1 MTLPTESKNSQS
13 QFNEMLNE
21 LRAILTNQLHDLRL
35 LNDIADV
42 IIRDQ
47 HLSISVESLKDYED
61 QLLLITEQQH
71 QRFGV
76 IDYIINEHIL
86 AVKKGIAS
94 KEQIVVIGKEARKTE
109 AGIRTVKLFLSDV
122 INMLNPNSQLVNR
135 IDDRLQYFY
144 KRSKEL
150 EKEIAILQAR
160 VN

>member
-35 LNDIADV
+35 LNDIAGV

-47 HLSISVESLKDYED
+47 HLSISVESLKEYED

-76 IDYIINEHIL
+76 IDHIINDHIL

-122 INMLNPNSQLVNR
+122 INMLYPNSQLVNR
-135 IDDRLQYFY
+135 IDDRIQYFY

-160 VN
+160 IN

>member
-1 MTLPTESKNSQS
+1 MTLPSESKYSQS

-42 IIRDQ
+42 IKRDQ
-47 HLSISVESLKDYED
+47 HFSISVESLKEYED
-61 QLLLITEQQH
+61 QLNLITEQQH

-94 KEQIVVIGKEARKTE
+94 KEQIVAIGKEARKTE

-160 VN
+160 IK

>member
-35 LNDIADV
+35 LNDIAGV
-42 IIRDQ
+42 IIKDQ
-47 HLSISVESLKDYED
+47 HLSISVESLKEYED

-135 IDDRLQYFY
+135 IDDRIQYFY
-144 KRSKEL
+144 KRSKVL

-160 VN
+160 IN

>member
-47 HLSISVESLKDYED
+47 HLSISVESLKEYED

-71 QRFGV
+71 QRFDV

-109 AGIRTVKLFLSDV
+109 AGIRTVKLFLYDV

-135 IDDRLQYFY
+135 IDDRIQYFY

-160 VN
+160 IN

>member
-47 HLSISVESLKDYED
+47 HLSISVESLKEYED

-86 AVKKGIAS
+86 AVKKGIAT

-122 INMLNPNSQLVNR
+122 INMLNPNSQLENR

-160 VN
+160 IN

>member
-47 HLSISVESLKDYED
+47 HLSISVESLKEYED

-86 AVKKGIAS
+86 AVKKGIAT

-109 AGIRTVKLFLSDV
+109 AGIRTVKLFLFDV
-122 INMLNPNSQLVNR
+122 INMLYPNSQLENR

-160 VN
+160 IK

>member
-1 MTLPTESKNSQS
+1 MTLPSESKYSQS

-42 IIRDQ
+42 IKRDQ
-47 HLSISVESLKDYED
+47 HFSISVESLKEYED
-61 QLLLITEQQH
+61 QLNLITEQQH

-160 VN
+160 IK

>member
-35 LNDIADV
+35 LNDIAGV

-47 HLSISVESLKDYED
+47 HLSISVESLKEYED

-122 INMLNPNSQLVNR
+122 INMLYPNSQLVNR
-135 IDDRLQYFY
+135 IDDRIQYFY

-150 EKEIAILQAR
+150 EKEIAMLQVR
-160 VN
+160 LH